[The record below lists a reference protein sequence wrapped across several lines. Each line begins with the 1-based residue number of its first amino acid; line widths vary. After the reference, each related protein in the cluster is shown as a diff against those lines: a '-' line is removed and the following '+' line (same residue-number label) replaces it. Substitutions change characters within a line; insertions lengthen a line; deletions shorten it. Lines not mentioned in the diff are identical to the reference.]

1 MNLHRQKQEMRN
13 QAAAGGCICL
23 ERWPGR
29 RLMETCPP
37 SFISANMRAHR
48 SHSQPD
54 WFGTRV
60 YKSEYTQP
68 GQSRISKFSNNQ
80 TLSNLWF
87 CEYVNSVSLNMG
99 LRWLRAVSLC
109 PRGMAVIGL
118 DWLFTPAR
126 GSSRC
131 CSHLGWMWCRRGNT
145 QNTAHTY

>member
-13 QAAAGGCICL
+13 LAAAGGCICL

-68 GQSRISKFSNNQ
+68 GHSRISKFSNNQ
-80 TLSNLWF
+80 TLSNL
-87 CEYVNSVSLNMG
+87 
-99 LRWLRAVSLC
+99 
-109 PRGMAVIGL
+109 
-118 DWLFTPAR
+118 
-126 GSSRC
+126 
-131 CSHLGWMWCRRGNT
+131 
-145 QNTAHTY
+145 